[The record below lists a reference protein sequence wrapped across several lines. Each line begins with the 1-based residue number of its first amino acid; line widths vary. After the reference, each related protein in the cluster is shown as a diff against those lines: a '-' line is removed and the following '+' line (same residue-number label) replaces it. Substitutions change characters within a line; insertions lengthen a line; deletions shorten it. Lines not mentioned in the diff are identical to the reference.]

1 MGSALFTNWSGTAV
15 SKPQVVAVPRNLDE
29 LQEVLTNHDRYPS
42 PVRAAGSFHSLTACF
57 ETTGTQVL
65 MKSFD
70 KIEVDRASQTITVG
84 AAVPMVRIR
93 DALRP
98 HGMQTEVAPEIGN
111 ATAGSVACCG
121 TKDASIGPAG
131 LAQVGS
137 TVVGVKLVNPEGEV
151 EEVSEATDPARMR

>member
-84 AAVPMVRIR
+84 AAVSMVKIR

-98 HGMQTEVAPEIGN
+98 HGMQTEVTPEIGN
-111 ATAGSVACCG
+111 ATAGSGAGGG
-121 TKDASIGPAG
+121 TQEASIPDGLGPG
-131 LAQVGS
+131 GS
-137 TVVGVKLVNPEGEV
+137 PTGGG
-151 EEVSEATDPARMR
+151 

>member
-42 PVRAAGSFHSLTACF
+42 PARAAGSFHSLTACF

-70 KIEVDRASQTITVG
+70 KIEVDRASETSTVG
-84 AAVPMVRIR
+84 SGGSKWKIR
-93 DALRP
+93 NALRL
-98 HGMQTEVAPEIGN
+98 HC
-111 ATAGSVACCG
+111 S
-121 TKDASIGPAG
+121 
-131 LAQVGS
+131 
-137 TVVGVKLVNPEGEV
+137 
-151 EEVSEATDPARMR
+151 